1 MPTEDDNKKPWADG
15 EFDAEKAW
23 TLIQN
28 LKGDIKTLKADKV
41 TLTSERDAAITE
53 SAQRQARIDE
63 LEAAAVVADDTL
75 SAKDKD
81 LNDLKT
87 LRAKEALLIEAEL
100 PLSLAENIP
109 GDDEA
114 AWAAQIEKFTSSF
127 KTRSRQER
135 TPDPAQAAEPA
146 VDERLELANQVFGTN

>member
-1 MPTEDDNKKPWADG
+1 MPTEDEKKPWEEG

-41 TLTSERDAAITE
+41 NLTTERDTAQQE
-53 SAQRQARIDE
+53 STQRQTRIDE

-81 LNDLKT
+81 LSDLQT

-109 GDDEA
+109 GDDEE
-114 AWAAQIEKFTSSF
+114 AWTAQIEKFTSSL
-127 KTRSRQER
+127 KTRERQER

-146 VDERLELANQVFGTN
+146 VDERLALANQVFGTN

>member
-1 MPTEDDNKKPWADG
+1 MPTEDEKKPWEEG

-41 TLTSERDAAITE
+41 NLTTERDTAQQE
-53 SAQRQARIDE
+53 STQRQTRIDE

-81 LNDLKT
+81 LSDLQT

-109 GDDEA
+109 GDDEE
-114 AWAAQIEKFTSSF
+114 AWATQIEKFTSSL
-127 KTRSRQER
+127 KTRERQER

-146 VDERLELANQVFGTN
+146 VDERLALANQVFGTN

>member
-1 MPTEDDNKKPWADG
+1 MPTEDEKKPWEEG

-41 TLTSERDAAITE
+41 NLTTERDTAQQE
-53 SAQRQARIDE
+53 STQRQTRIDE

-81 LNDLKT
+81 LSDLQT

-109 GDDEA
+109 GDDEE
-114 AWAAQIEKFTSSF
+114 AWAAQIEKFTTSL
-127 KTRSRQER
+127 KTRERQAR
-135 TPDPAQAAEPA
+135 TPDPAQAADPA
-146 VDERLELANQVFGTN
+146 TDERLAMANQVFGS

>member
-1 MPTEDDNKKPWADG
+1 MPTEDEKKPWEEG

-41 TLTSERDAAITE
+41 NLTTERDTAQQE
-53 SAQRQARIDE
+53 STQRQTRIDE

-81 LNDLKT
+81 LSDLQT

-109 GDDEA
+109 GDDEE
-114 AWAAQIEKFTSSF
+114 AWAAQIEKFTTSL
-127 KTRSRQER
+127 KTRERQAR

-146 VDERLELANQVFGTN
+146 VDERLALANQVFGTN